1 MAVDFVRLFAFIFGY
16 FVLFLLFQFVKN
28 DNHLFI
34 LMFDKTFL
42 YISLLLNEFDQFNS
56 FFNIKL

>member
-28 DNHLFI
+28 GNHLFI
-34 LMFDKTFL
+34 LLFDKTFL